1 MRQPTSD
8 KVQNAMISLAT
19 SSQSASGL
27 ESVRPHVRGK
37 FIFVGDTKWYL
48 RGVTYGTFSADAH
61 GNMYDHE
68 MVEHDFAQMAA
79 NGITTVRLYTVP
91 PAWLLDAAQ
100 RHGLYVMVGLAWEQH
115 IAFLDDRRARSIE
128 ARIIEQVR
136 SCAGHP
142 AILCYAIGNEIP
154 ASMVRWYGHRPVE
167 QFLARLYRAVKS
179 TDPGSLVTYVNYPS
193 TEYLELPFIDFV
205 CFNVFLEAQA
215 PLEAY
220 LARLQNIAGDRP
232 LVLSELG
239 LDSRS
244 HGETSQAIT
253 LDWQV
258 RTAFASGCA
267 GAFVFAW
274 TDEWY
279 RGGAAIE
286 DWDFG
291 LTRRDRQPKPALA
304 AVRDAFANVPFPADM
319 PWPRISVVVCS
330 YNGARTIGGCL
341 EGITK
346 LDYPDYEVIVV
357 NDGSTDA
364 TETIARQF
372 PVRLVTTDQRGLSNA
387 RNLGMG
393 LSSGEIVAYLDDDAY
408 PDQHWLTY
416 LAATF
421 MSTSYAC
428 VGGPNI
434 APPGDGPIADC
445 IDNAP
450 GNPTHIL
457 LSDGEAEHI
466 PGCNMAF
473 RKADLQAI
481 DGFDPFYRVA
491 GDDVDVCWRLQ
502 QRGLTLGFSPAAM
515 VWHHRRYSLRSFWKQ
530 QYGYGK
536 AEALLEQKWPER
548 YSGIGYLTWSG
559 RLYGKGQARSLRW
572 RRGHIHHGV
581 WGTALFQSLYEPAS
595 GMLSSLPLMS
605 EWYLIIIALGLLATL
620 GVLWAPLLLALPLLI
635 LAIGASLVQAGLSAA
650 RASFSSTPASPIG
663 QLKLYGL
670 TAFLH
675 LFQPFARLYGRVG
688 NGLTPWRWR
697 GTPGFVLPWPRTT
710 TIWSER
716 WQAADGW
723 LSAIETTLRA
733 SGAVVMRGGDYDRWE
748 LEVRAGLFS
757 SARMRMA
764 IEEHGQGQ
772 QLVRMHSW
780 PRCSASGLILL
791 LLPAAFAI
799 GATWSWAWTAA
810 AIFGVLSL
818 LVGLRMLLECC
829 AALATL
835 RQMPHTDQHQAHVL
849 HSKQVAATD
858 DRYSVQQTAHQH
870 GSDLRALHTVQM
882 VADDLVLVRGA
893 SPFGATAASPSMW
906 PDASGGD

>member
-1 MRQPTSD
+1 MTL
-8 KVQNAMISLAT
+8 LA
-19 SSQSASGL
+19 SPSQSAFGPGG
-27 ESVRPHVRGK
+27 VRPHVRGK
-37 FIFVGDTKWYL
+37 FIFVGDTKMYL
-48 RGVTYGTFSADAH
+48 RGVTYGTFSVDAH
-61 GNMYDHE
+61 GTMYDQA
-68 MVEHDFAQMAA
+68 MVERDFAQMAA
-79 NGITTVRLYTVP
+79 NGINTVRLYTVP
-91 PAWLLDAAQ
+91 PIWLLDAAQ

-115 IAFLDDRRARSIE
+115 IAFLDSRRIASIE
-128 ARIIEQVR
+128 ARIGEQVR

-154 ASMVRWYGHRPVE
+154 ASMVRWYGHRRME
-167 QFLARLYRAVKS
+167 QFLARLYRAVKAG
-179 TDPGSLVTYVNYPS
+179 DRGSLVTYVNYPS
-193 TEYLELPFIDFV
+193 TEYLDLPFIDFV

-215 PLEAY
+215 PFDAY

-232 LVLSELG
+232 LVLGELG
-239 LDSRS
+239 LDSRGY
-244 HGETSQAIT
+244 GETSQANA

-258 RTAFASGCA
+258 RGAFASGCA

-274 TDEWY
+274 TDEWS
-279 RGGAAIE
+279 RGGATIE

-291 LTRRDRQPKPALA
+291 LTKRDRQPKPALA
-304 AVRDAFANVPFPADM
+304 AVRDAFANVPFPADL

-341 EGITK
+341 VGLAK
-346 LDYPDYEVIVV
+346 LDYPNYEVIVV
-357 NDGSTDA
+357 NDGSTDQ
-364 TETIARQF
+364 TGTIAQQY
-372 PVRLVTTDQRGLSNA
+372 PVRLITTGQQGLSNA
-387 RNLGMG
+387 RNLGME
-393 LSSGEIVAYLDDDAY
+393 LSTGEIVAYLDDDAC
-408 PDQHWLTY
+408 PDPHWLTY

-434 APPGDGPIADC
+434 APPGDGTLADC

-473 RKADLQAI
+473 RKTCLQEI
-481 DGFDPFYRVA
+481 GGFDPYYRVA

-502 QRGLTLGFSPAAM
+502 QHGWTLGFSPAAM
-515 VWHHRRYSLRSFWKQ
+515 VWHHRRYSLKSFWKQ

-536 AEALLEQKWPER
+536 AEALLERKWPER
-548 YSGIGYLTWSG
+548 YSGIGYLSWSG
-559 RLYGKGQARSLRW
+559 RLYGKGQARSLSW

-581 WGTALFQSLYEPAS
+581 WGAGLFQSLYEPAS

-605 EWYLIIIALGLLATL
+605 EWYLLVIALALLAAVGLL
-620 GVLWAPLLLALPLLI
+620 WSPLLLALPLLL

-650 RASFSSTPASPIG
+650 RSSFSNTPPSPIAR
-663 QLKLYGL
+663 LKLYGL

-675 LFQPFARLYGRVG
+675 LFQPLARLYGRMG

-697 GTPGFVLPWPRTT
+697 GTPGLAMPWPHAT

-723 LSAIETTLRA
+723 LSAIETTLRT

-764 IEEHGQGQ
+764 IEEHGEGR

-780 PRCSASGLILL
+780 PRCSAPGLILF
-791 LLPAAFAI
+791 LLPAALAI
-799 GATWSWAWTAA
+799 SAAGGGAWIAA
-810 AIFGVLSL
+810 AIFGGMWL
-818 LVGLRMLLECC
+818 LIGLRMLLECT

-835 RQMPHTDQHQAHVL
+835 HQIPQADQHRIRSRHARLV
-849 HSKQVAATD
+849 VAAD
-858 DRYSVQQTAHQH
+858 DRYSVQRRMYQH
-870 GSDLRALHTVQM
+870 GQRIKAIPSDP
-882 VADDLVLVRGA
+882 VATDDLILIRDA
-893 SPFGATAASPSMW
+893 SRLSATTACPSMW
-906 PDASGGD
+906 PDVSGGD